1 MIRDFVEHGSHDPE
15 EFPFLEELHALRR
28 LLATLYC
35 LRNWATTKA
44 HATLHTWQVRDFLL
58 ITQADLLNMED
69 CFVILQVSG
78 MRSQLKTYEGSR
90 VQYWTSGFIVTHSI
104 LDHASLIIQ

>member
-69 CFVILQVSG
+69 CFVILQVG
-78 MRSQLKTYEGSR
+78 TKYQGRN
-90 VQYWTSGFIVTHSI
+90 
-104 LDHASLIIQ
+104 SLQSN